1 VARKFFFALLFSL
14 AFQLSQPAWL
24 EAFEPVSSRMT
35 ERLYSSLAYGRG
47 DEFLEVIAY
56 LKDDLDINALDNSL
70 KLAAAGKKK
79 RHSEVVGAMLA
90 STQQT
95 QAPLLEI
102 LEKAKNSGDVLAY
115 QAFWINNCV
124 AFTGRAAFISALSV
138 RDEIEWMT
146 HDRVYSRSDPVERS
160 TEIFPLLH
168 PDTLRALSYPIHT
181 LGLDLIWDLGL
192 TGKGILV
199 CAIGSGI
206 DGGHPLLAP
215 KWRGNNSGTA
225 AESWFDPVDGTTF
238 PFDDEPNTPTHGTG
252 VMGIMVAG
260 ERSLGVAYEA
270 QWIGAK
276 IFDNQNLTYEGR
288 STTKDSW
295 IISAFQW
302 ATDPDGNPE
311 TTVDVPDV
319 INNSW
324 GTVGE
329 YDEDICRQVV
339 WLLLDRVEATGT
351 VVVFS
356 AGNEGPEPWTIGSP
370 ASRTVSPLN
379 AFAVGAVDA
388 GDWIAPFSSR
398 GPSACDSVSIK
409 PNVCAPG
416 SRIVTIIGSPYHS
429 SLMLVDGTSF
439 ASPYVAGIIALMKQ
453 ANPLLTPDEIKQLI
467 IDTAIDYGIP
477 GPDYAYGY
485 GVMRPVSIFNQLTLP
500 DRPFLYT
507 KRVIIDDEDGGN
519 GNRYLEQG
527 ERIRLIVPVFNSGVD
542 VFGVKGR
549 IRTSNSGLV
558 LLDSTA
564 SFGSIPQFGGRN
576 NEEDPFVFDILPE
589 AESGSQLLFY
599 LDLSSAD
606 GSFHQTLQ
614 VTLPIAPA
622 VEGIA
627 HHDAGSF
634 LFSIT
639 NYGQFG
645 GNIGRTNA
653 GHGFRYPKDA
663 PYTMLY
669 RGALVLG
676 TSSLKVS
683 DGIEDFD
690 FAPGPGGPIK
700 IFNDTQ
706 RADQMTVGYIR
717 EKTEGSLNA
726 IGVRITQTTLTWRDH
741 PNDDF
746 VIFEYQVHNPH
757 PATISNLYVGLYAD
771 WDIPDSLP
779 SRNAVGYME
788 DMKLGYIYNPQE
800 PQFGYGGLALISD
813 HRVSGH
819 RAVSNWRYIH
829 EGYSDNV
836 AFAFMSGGLARA
848 ASDSLEDW
856 SQILATGPHSIPP
869 GDTLTLVWALLVG
882 DGLADIVANS
892 QAAVNKY
899 RASLALAAEENP
911 ETPAS
916 AALPRAY
923 HLAQNVPNPFNPST
937 TISYSLPEGAAEH
950 VRLTVFDLRGRKV
963 IELVNR
969 VQPGGSYSV
978 TWNGRDSRGRPVSS
992 GVYFY
997 RFETGDFKA
1006 VRKMVVLK

>member
-1 VARKFFFALLFSL
+1 VVRKFFLSLLFSL
-14 AFQLSQPAWL
+14 AFQFSLPAWL
-24 EAFEPVSSRMT
+24 AAFEPVSSRMT
-35 ERLYSSLAYGRG
+35 ERLYDSLAYGSG
-47 DEFLEVIAY
+47 DQFLEVIVY
-56 LKDDLDINALDNSL
+56 LQDDLDIYALDHSL
-70 KLAAAGKKK
+70 RLAAAGKKK

-90 STQQT
+90 SAGKA

-102 LEKAKNSGDVLAY
+102 LEEAKKSGDVLSY
-115 QAFWINNCV
+115 RAFWVNNCV
-124 AFTGRAAFISALSV
+124 AFTGRAAFISALSA

-146 HDRVYSRSDPVERS
+146 HDRVYSRSDPVEHS
-160 TEIFPLLH
+160 TEIFALAQM
-168 PDTLRALSYPIHT
+168 DTLRTLSYPIQT
-181 LGLDLIWDLGL
+181 LGLDQIWDLGL

-199 CAIGSGI
+199 CALGSGI
-206 DGGHPLLAP
+206 DGSHPLLGP
-215 KWRGNNSGTA
+215 KWRGNNGGTA
-225 AESWFDPVDGTTF
+225 TESWFDPVEGTTF

-276 IFDNQNLTYEGR
+276 IFDNQNLTDEGR

-311 TTVDVPDV
+311 TTVDAPDV

-329 YDEDICRQVV
+329 YNEDICRQVV
-339 WLLLDRVEATGT
+339 WLLLDRVEATGA

-370 ASRTVSPLN
+370 ASRADSPLN
-379 AFAVGAVDA
+379 AFAVGAVDS

-398 GPSACDSVSIK
+398 GPSACDSAAIK

-416 SRIVTIIGSPYHS
+416 SGIVTIVGSPFQS
-429 SLMLVDGTSF
+429 SYMRVGGTSF
-439 ASPYVAGIIALMKQ
+439 SSPYVAGIIALIKQ
-453 ANPLLTPDEIKQLI
+453 ANPLLSPDEIKQLI
-467 IDTAIDYGIP
+467 IDTAIDYGVP

-485 GVMRPVSIFNQLTLP
+485 GVMRPVSIFNELAVP

-507 KRVIIDDEDGGN
+507 KRVEIDDQDGGN
-519 GNRYLEQG
+519 GNSYLEQG
-527 ERIRLIVPVFNSGVD
+527 ERIRLTVPVFNSGVD
-542 VFGVKGR
+542 VSGVSGT
-549 IRTSNSGLV
+549 IRTSNSGV
-558 LLDSTA
+558 VMIDSTA
-564 SFGSIPQFGGRN
+564 SFGSIPRFGGSAN
-576 NEEDPFVFDILPE
+576 GDDPFVFDILPE
-589 AESGSQLLFY
+589 APSGSQLLFY

-606 GSFHQTLQ
+606 GSFHHSLQ
-614 VTLPIAPA
+614 LTLPIAPA

-627 HHDAGSF
+627 YLDAGSF
-634 LFSIT
+634 LLSIT

-645 GNIGRTNA
+645 GNIGRTDA
-653 GHGFRYPKDA
+653 GQGLRYPKDA

-669 RGALVLG
+669 RGALILG

-683 DGIEDFD
+683 DGIRDFD

-700 IFNDTQ
+700 IFNDSP
-706 RADQMTVGYIR
+706 RADQMTEGYIR

-726 IGVRITQTTLTWRDH
+726 IGVRIKQTTLTWREH
-741 PNDDF
+741 PDNDF
-746 VIFEYQVHNPH
+746 AVFEYKVHNPH
-757 PATISNLYVGLYAD
+757 PATINNLYVGLYAD

-779 SRNAVGYME
+779 SRNAVGYQQA
-788 DMKLGYIYNPQE
+788 MKMGYIYNPQE
-800 PQFGYGGLALISD
+800 TQFGYGGLALISD
-813 HRVSGH
+813 HPVSGH

-836 AFAFMSGGLARA
+836 AFAFMSGGLTRA

-869 GDTLTLVWALLVG
+869 GDTLTLAWALLVG
-882 DGLADIVANS
+882 DDLADLTVNA
-892 QAAVNKY
+892 QAARTKY
-899 RASLALAAEENP
+899 HSSLLAASDDKP
-911 ETPAS
+911 GSQVPP
-916 AALPRAY
+916 ALPKAY
-923 HLAQNVPNPFNPST
+923 SLAQNVPNPFNPST
-937 TISYSLPEGAAEH
+937 TISYSLPGGDARH

-963 IELVNR
+963 IGLVNR
-969 VQPGGSYSV
+969 VQPGGAYSV
-978 TWNGRDSRGRPVSS
+978 IWNGIDSHGRPVPS

-997 RFETGDFKA
+997 RLEAGDFKA

>member
-1 VARKFFFALLFSL
+1 VVRKSFFFLLLSL
-14 AFQLSQPAWL
+14 AFQHIQPAWL
-24 EAFEPVSSRMT
+24 GAFEPVSSRMT
-35 ERLYSSLAYGRG
+35 ERLYNSLVHGKG
-47 DEFLEVIAY
+47 DQFLEVIVY
-56 LKDDLDINALDNSL
+56 LKEDLDIQALDNSL
-70 KLAAAGKKK
+70 RLAAAGEKR
-79 RHSEVVGAMLA
+79 RHSEMIGAMLA
-90 STQQT
+90 SAEKT

-102 LEKAKNSGDVLAY
+102 LENAKKSGDVLSY
-115 QAFWINNCV
+115 RAFWINNCV
-124 AFTGRAAFISALSV
+124 AFTGRAAFISALSA
-138 RDEIEWMT
+138 RDEIERMT
-146 HDRVYSRSDPVERS
+146 HDRVYSRSDPVEHS
-160 TEIFPLLH
+160 TEIFSLLD
-168 PDTLRALSYPIHT
+168 PDSLRALSYPIQT

-206 DGGHPLLAP
+206 DGRHPLLWP
-215 KWRGNNSGTA
+215 KWRGNNGGTA

-276 IFDNQNLTYEGR
+276 IFDNQNLTDEGR

-295 IISAFQW
+295 MISAFQW
-302 ATDPDGNPE
+302 AADPDGNPE

-329 YDEDICRQVV
+329 YNEDICRQVV
-339 WLLLDRVEATGT
+339 WRLLDRVEATGA

-370 ASRTVSPLN
+370 ASRADSPLN
-379 AFAVGAVDA
+379 AFAVGAVDS

-398 GPSACDSVSIK
+398 GPSACDSASIK

-416 SRIVTIIGSPYHS
+416 SRIVTIIGSPYQS
-429 SLMLVDGTSF
+429 SLMQVDGTSF

-453 ANPLLTPDEIKQLI
+453 ANPLLAPDEIKQLI
-467 IDTAIDYGIP
+467 IDTAVDYGTP

-485 GVMRPVSIFNQLTLP
+485 GVIRPVSIFNQLVLP
-500 DRPFLYT
+500 DSPFLYT
-507 KRVIIDDEDGGN
+507 KRVDLDDQDGGN
-519 GNRYLEQG
+519 GNGYLEQG
-527 ERIRLIVPVFNSGVD
+527 ERIHLTVPVFNSGVD
-542 VFGVKGR
+542 VSGVSGM
-549 IRTSNSGLV
+549 IRTSHSGVELI
-558 LLDSTA
+558 DSTA
-564 SFGSIPQFGGRN
+564 SFGNISQFGGRSN
-576 NEEDPFVFDILPE
+576 DDDPFVFDILPE

-606 GSFHQTLQ
+606 DSFHQTLQ

-622 VEGIA
+622 VEGMA
-627 HHDAGSF
+627 NHDAGSF
-634 LFSIT
+634 LLSIT

-645 GNIGRTNA
+645 GNIGRTSA
-653 GHGFRYPKDA
+653 GYGLRYPKDA

-683 DGIEDFD
+683 DGIKDFD

-700 IFNDTQ
+700 VYNDNQ

-726 IGVRITQTTLTWRDH
+726 IGVRIKQTTLTWREH
-741 PNDDF
+741 PDNDF
-746 VIFEYQVHNPH
+746 VIFEYQIHNPH
-757 PATISNLYVGLYAD
+757 PAAINNLYVGLYAD

-779 SRNAVGYME
+779 SRNAVGYVE
-788 DMKLGYIYNPQE
+788 TMKLGYIYNPQE

-829 EGYSDNV
+829 ENYSDNV
-836 AFAFMSGGLARA
+836 AFAFMSGGLAHA

-856 SQILATGPHSIPP
+856 SQILATGPHSIQP
-869 GDTLTLVWALLVG
+869 GDTLTLAWALLAG
-882 DGLADIVANS
+882 DDLADLTANT
-892 QAAVNKY
+892 QAARNKY
-899 RASLALAAEENP
+899 QSSLLLASGDRP
-911 ETPAS
+911 DSRPPPP
-916 AALPRAY
+916 LPKAY
-923 HLAQNVPNPFNPST
+923 YLAQNVPNPFNPST
-937 TISYSLPEGAAEH
+937 TISYSLPQGASQH
-950 VRLTVFDLRGRKV
+950 VRLTVFDLRGRKIAEPV
-963 IELVNR
+963 DR
-969 VQPGGSYSV
+969 VQPGGTYSV
-978 TWNGRDSRGRPVSS
+978 TWHGRDSRGRPVPS

-997 RFETGDFKA
+997 RLEAGDFMA